1 MNEKF
6 FNLSEEKQLS
16 IINAGYRVFAENS
29 YRKSPVSEIA
39 AEAGISK
46 SLLFH
51 YFRNKQELYMY
62 LLEYAAKT
70 TYTYLSDYKCYEQ
83 QDIFEMML
91 RGLTAKINMMK
102 KYPDIT
108 RFTLRAYYETD
119 PEVIDDIKALIG
131 RTASFEVNSNK
142 MKIDPSQ
149 FREGLDLEMM
159 YNDMYY
165 ASEGYLWENTRSG
178 IIDTDKAER
187 DFRRMINF
195 WREQYLRKEGE

>member
-6 FNLSEEKQLS
+6 FNLSEEKRVC
-16 IINAGYRVFAENS
+16 IINAGYRIFAENS
-29 YRKSPVSEIA
+29 YKKSPVSEIA

-51 YFRNKQELYMY
+51 YFRNKKELYLY
-62 LLEYAAKT
+62 LLEYAAEIT
-70 TYTYLSDYKCYEQ
+70 FTYLNDYRCYEKE
-83 QDIFEMML
+83 DIFEIML

-119 PEVIDDIKALIG
+119 AEVADEIKALIG
-131 RTASFEVNSNK
+131 RTASYGANSSK
-142 MKIDPSQ
+142 LKLDPTQ
-149 FREGLDLEMM
+149 FKDGLDLEMM
-159 YNDMYY
+159 YNDMYF

-178 IIDTDKAER
+178 IIDVDKAER
-187 DFRRMINF
+187 DFRKMINF
-195 WREQYLRKEGE
+195 WKSLYLKQE

>member
-1 MNEKF
+1 M
-6 FNLSEEKQLS
+6 
-16 IINAGYRVFAENS
+16 
-29 YRKSPVSEIA
+29 
-39 AEAGISK
+39 
-46 SLLFH
+46 
-51 YFRNKQELYMY
+51 
-62 LLEYAAKT
+62 
-70 TYTYLSDYKCYEQ
+70 
-83 QDIFEMML
+83 
-91 RGLTAKINMMK
+91 
-102 KYPDIT
+102 
-108 RFTLRAYYETD
+108 
-119 PEVIDDIKALIG
+119 IDDIKALIG

>member
-6 FNLSEEKQLS
+6 FNLSEEKKLS

-29 YRKSPVSEIA
+29 YKKSPVSEIA

-51 YFRNKQELYMY
+51 YFRNKKELYLY
-62 LLEYAAKT
+62 LLKYAAEIT
-70 TYTYLSDYKCYEQ
+70 FTYLYDYQCFDEE
-83 QDIFEMML
+83 DIFEIML

-108 RFTLRAYYETD
+108 RFSLRAYYETD
-119 PEVIDDIKALIG
+119 PEVADGIKELIG
-131 RTASFEVNSNK
+131 KTASFEANSSR

-149 FREGLDLEMM
+149 FKDGLDLEMM
-159 YNDMYY
+159 YNDMYF

-178 IIDTDKAER
+178 IIDVDKAEE
-187 DFRRMINF
+187 DFRKMINF
-195 WREQYLRKEGE
+195 WKTLYLK

>member
-6 FNLSEEKQLS
+6 FNLSEEKRLC

-29 YRKSPVSEIA
+29 YKKSPVSEKA

-51 YFRNKQELYMY
+51 YFRNKKELYLY
-62 LLEYAAKT
+62 LLKYAAEIT
-70 TYTYLSDYKCYEQ
+70 FTYLYDYQCFDEE
-83 QDIFEMML
+83 DIFEIML

-108 RFTLRAYYETD
+108 RFSLRAYHETD
-119 PEVIDDIKALIG
+119 PEVADGIKELIG
-131 RTASFEVNSNK
+131 KTASFEANSSR

-149 FREGLDLEMM
+149 FKDGLDLEMM
-159 YNDMYY
+159 YNDMYF

-178 IIDTDKAER
+178 IIDVDKAEE
-187 DFRRMINF
+187 DFRKMINF
-195 WREQYLRKEGE
+195 WKTLYLK

>member
-6 FNLSEEKQLS
+6 FNLSEEKRLS

-29 YRKSPVSEIA
+29 YKKSPVSEIA
-39 AEAGISK
+39 AAAGISK

-51 YFRNKQELYMY
+51 YFRNKKELYLY
-62 LLEYAAKT
+62 LLKYAAEIT
-70 TYTYLSDYKCYEQ
+70 FTYLYNYKCFDEE
-83 QDIFEMML
+83 DIFEIML

-108 RFTLRAYYETD
+108 RFSLRAYYETD
-119 PEVIDDIKALIG
+119 PEVADGIKELIG
-131 RTASFEVNSNK
+131 KTASFEANSSR

-149 FREGLDLEMM
+149 FKEGLDLEMM
-159 YNDMYY
+159 YNDMYF

-178 IIDTDKAER
+178 LIDVDKAEE
-187 DFRRMINF
+187 DFRKMINF
-195 WREQYLRKEGE
+195 WKTLYLK

>member
-6 FNLSEEKQLS
+6 FNLSEEKRLC

-29 YRKSPVSEIA
+29 YKKSPVSEIA

-51 YFRNKQELYMY
+51 YFRNKKELYLY
-62 LLEYAAKT
+62 LLKYAAET
-70 TYTYLSDYKCYEQ
+70 TFTYLYDYQCFDEE
-83 QDIFEMML
+83 DIFEIML

-108 RFTLRAYYETD
+108 RFSLRAYYETD
-119 PEVIDDIKALIG
+119 PEVADGIKELIG
-131 RTASFEVNSNK
+131 KTASFEANSSR

-149 FREGLDLEMM
+149 FKDGLDLEMM
-159 YNDMYY
+159 YNDMYF

-178 IIDTDKAER
+178 IIDVDKAEC
-187 DFRRMINF
+187 DFRKMINF
-195 WREQYLRKEGE
+195 WKTLYLK

>member
-6 FNLSEEKQLS
+6 FNLSEEKRLS

-29 YRKSPVSEIA
+29 YKKSPVSEIA

-51 YFRNKQELYMY
+51 YFRNKKELYLY
-62 LLEYAAKT
+62 LLKYAAEIT
-70 TYTYLSDYKCYEQ
+70 FTYLYDYQCFDEE
-83 QDIFEMML
+83 DIFEIML

-108 RFTLRAYYETD
+108 RFSLRAYYETD
-119 PEVIDDIKALIG
+119 PEVADGIKELIG
-131 RTASFEVNSNK
+131 KTASFEANSSR

-149 FREGLDLEMM
+149 FKEGLDLEMM
-159 YNDMYY
+159 YNDMYF

-178 IIDTDKAER
+178 IIDVDKAEE
-187 DFRRMINF
+187 DFRKMINF
-195 WREQYLRKEGE
+195 WKTLYLK

>member
-6 FNLSEEKQLS
+6 FNLSEEKRLS

-29 YRKSPVSEIA
+29 YKKSPVSEIA

-51 YFRNKQELYMY
+51 YFRNKKELYLY
-62 LLEYAAKT
+62 LLKYAAEIT
-70 TYTYLSDYKCYEQ
+70 FTYLYDYKCFDEE
-83 QDIFEMML
+83 DIFEIML

-102 KYPDIT
+102 KYPYIT
-108 RFTLRAYYETD
+108 RFSLRAYYETD
-119 PEVIDDIKALIG
+119 PEVADGIKELIG
-131 RTASFEVNSNK
+131 KTASFEANSSR

-149 FREGLDLEMM
+149 FKDGLDLEMM
-159 YNDMYY
+159 YNDMYF

-178 IIDTDKAER
+178 IIDVDKAEE
-187 DFRRMINF
+187 DFRKMINF
-195 WREQYLRKEGE
+195 WKGLYLKPQ

>member
-6 FNLSEEKQLS
+6 FNLSEEKKLS

-29 YRKSPVSEIA
+29 YKKSPVSEIA

-51 YFRNKQELYMY
+51 YFRNKKELYLY
-62 LLEYAAKT
+62 LLKYAAEIT
-70 TYTYLSDYKCYEQ
+70 FTYLYDYQCFDEE
-83 QDIFEMML
+83 DIFEIML

-108 RFTLRAYYETD
+108 RFSLRAYYETD
-119 PEVIDDIKALIG
+119 PEVADGIKELIG
-131 RTASFEVNSNK
+131 KAASFEANSSR

-149 FREGLDLEMM
+149 FKDGLDLEMM
-159 YNDMYY
+159 YNDMYF

-178 IIDTDKAER
+178 IIDVDKAEE
-187 DFRRMINF
+187 DFRKMINF
-195 WREQYLRKEGE
+195 WKTLYLK